1 MSFDLTN
8 GQRADR
14 KLLITVA
21 EWDDGTG
28 GSPKRQILG
37 HRIESSQID
46 YNHDIST
53 ITDILGENYTDVNK
67 SQPQQNFE
75 PFTIAGG
82 NDLAEFLNEKR
93 RRNALSE
100 LNAFTVY
107 VITAFKK
114 DGNEY
119 EAEKHTDCT
128 IVYNSIGGDTKT
140 DMPITVYFSNK
151 ITTGTVDKLSAD
163 FAFTPDTPATTTT
176 SSQL

>member
-1 MSFDLTN
+1 MSFNLQT

-21 EWDDGTG
+21 EWTE
-28 GSPKRQILG
+28 GSTQKRQILG

-46 YNHDIST
+46 YNHDITT

-75 PFTIAGG
+75 PFTITGG
-82 NDLAEFLNEKR
+82 NALAEFLNEKR

-100 LNAFTVY
+100 LGAFTVY
-107 VITAFKK
+107 VITAFKG
-114 DGNEY
+114 DVGEY
-119 EAEKHTDCT
+119 EAEKHNDCT

-140 DMPITVYFSNK
+140 DMPITVYYSNK
-151 ITTGTVDKLSAD
+151 ITTGTVDKLTDD
-163 FAFTPDTPATTTT
+163 FVFTPDTTSTTE
-176 SSQL
+176 

>member
-1 MSFDLTN
+1 MAFDLQT

-21 EWDDGTG
+21 EWTESGSA
-28 GSPKRQILG
+28 SPKRQILG
-37 HRIESSQID
+37 QRIESSQID
-46 YNHDIST
+46 YNHDITT

-67 SQPQQNFE
+67 SQPQQSFE
-75 PFTIAGG
+75 PFTITGG
-82 NDLAEFLNEKR
+82 NALAEFLNDKR

-100 LNAFTVY
+100 LGAFTVY

-114 DGNEY
+114 DDGDY

-140 DMPITVYFSNK
+140 EMPITVYFSNK
-151 ITTGTVDKLSAD
+151 ITTGTVNKLTDDFVFTAD
-163 FAFTPDTPATTTT
+163 GAATTTT
-176 SSQL
+176 T